1 MRLLTY
7 CSPTFGGFSVFEKTL
22 AEKILKELKD
32 ELAGRVKWSKE
43 ELEYQTRRL
52 SLVDEALK
60 ELKWLKSERHR

>member
-1 MRLLTY
+1 M
-7 CSPTFGGFSVFEKTL
+7 FEKTL